1 MDLHVQEKHK
11 YINTLGTKRKF
22 NTFVLI
28 LSQGFLLSIGFSRN
42 LILTK
47 LNFMLDKS
55 FANEIA
61 EEKYTLI
68 FEIKERGEE
77 SDLLIK
83 MEDGDSSRFLTQSV
97 LV

>member
-1 MDLHVQEKHK
+1 
-11 YINTLGTKRKF
+11 
-22 NTFVLI
+22 
-28 LSQGFLLSIGFSRN
+28 
-42 LILTK
+42 
-47 LNFMLDKS
+47 MLDKS

>member
-1 MDLHVQEKHK
+1 M
-11 YINTLGTKRKF
+11 TLDTKRKF